1 MNKEIISEIIYN
13 NGFIQGEACGFKT
26 GYERAIDDLQK
37 YLMNSEVDMNVKYNI
52 EQFKKTVYTKCT

>member
-13 NGFIQGEACGFKT
+13 NGFAQGEACGFKT

-37 YLMNSEVDMNVKYNI
+37 YLMNSEVDMNIKYNI